1 MSALL
6 PVLALVALQ
15 RLAELVV
22 SARNTRRLLAEGGI
36 EHGRGHYPLFVL
48 LHGGWLLA
56 LLLTVPWDR
65 APVWPLLILFLALQ
79 PLRVW
84 IIASLGG
91 RWTTRVIVVPG
102 RPRVRR
108 GPYRWLDHPNYLLVA
123 LEIALL
129 PLAFGA
135 VALAVVASVLN
146 ALLIGLRL
154 RVENAAL
161 NTAEAHTESHRHIAS
176 D

>member
-1 MSALL
+1 MSPLL
-6 PVLALVALQ
+6 LVLALVAAQ

-22 SARNTRRLLAEGGI
+22 SARNTKRLLAEGGI

-56 LLLTVPWDR
+56 MLLTVPWDR
-65 APVWPLLILFLALQ
+65 DPVWPLLILFLALQ
-79 PLRVW
+79 PLRIW

-161 NTAEAHTESHRHIAS
+161 DAAEARTGSHRRIANG
-176 D
+176 